1 MKEVNKYMMKVIMIA
16 LLALGLTNCSQ
27 SNYKVK
33 QESSTESRT
42 LDKVPQWYINAKVDK
57 GFVFEKDANLY
68 IYSVG
73 QGNSPDLQLAIEK
86 AMMIAKAE
94 LADKL
99 EGQMN
104 KRTDLYITEV
114 GQDSSKQVVSKIE
127 ETIVNLV
134 RETMIQGYEQWE
146 KAVYETGDGHYRVY
160 VGLKMG
166 IGDANRLAKYIA
178 QNATA
183 TIDIDTLA
191 KNAIDSVLTTPKVII
206 TKPDGIKT
214 IETVETQ

>member
-1 MKEVNKYMMKVIMIA
+1 MKVIMIA

-27 SNYKVK
+27 SNYKVNK
-33 QESSTESRT
+33 ESNKEGRT

-57 GFVFEKDANLY
+57 GFVFEKDADLY

-99 EGQMN
+99 QGQMN

-114 GQDSSKQVVSKIE
+114 GQDGNKQVVSKVE
-127 ETIVNLV
+127 ETIVNIV
-134 RETMIQGYEQWE
+134 RDTMIQGYESWE
-146 KAVYETGDGHYRVY
+146 KAVYETPEGEYRVY
-160 VGLKMG
+160 VGLKIG
-166 IGDANRLAKYIA
+166 VGDANRLADYI
-178 QNATA
+178 
-183 TIDIDTLA
+183 A
-191 KNAIDSVLTTPKVII
+191 KNAINTIDVDALAKSAIDDLVII
-206 TKPDGIKT
+206 TKPDGIV
-214 IETVETQ
+214 TVETQ

>member
-33 QESSTESRT
+33 QEANTEGRT

-57 GFVFEKDANLY
+57 GFVFEKDAELY

-99 EGQMN
+99 QGQMN

-114 GQDSSKQVVSKIE
+114 GQDGNKQVVSKVE
-127 ETIVNLV
+127 ETIVNIV
-134 RETMIQGYEQWE
+134 RDTMIQGYESWE
-146 KAVYETGDGHYRVY
+146 KAVYETPEGEYRVY
-160 VGLKMG
+160 VGLKIG
-166 IGDANRLAKYIA
+166 VGDANRLADYIA
-178 QNATA
+178 K
-183 TIDIDTLA
+183 D
-191 KNAIDSVLTTPKVII
+191 AINSVDVDKLLSLIHI
-206 TKPDGIKT
+206 
-214 IETVETQ
+214 

>member
-1 MKEVNKYMMKVIMIA
+1 MKIIIIT

-27 SNYKVK
+27 SNYKVNKETSK
-33 QESSTESRT
+33 QGRI
-42 LDKVPQWYINAKVDK
+42 LDKVPEWYIDASINKGVVLNKNADT
-57 GFVFEKDANLY
+57 F

-73 QGNSPDLQLAIEK
+73 QGKSPDLQLAVEK

-104 KRTDLYITEV
+104 KRTDLYITEI

-127 ETIVNLV
+127 ETVVNLV
-134 RETMIQGYEQWE
+134 RETMIQGYEQWN
-146 KAVYETGDGHYRVY
+146 KAVYETEDGQYRVY

-166 IGDANRLAKYIA
+166 IGDANRLAEYIA
-178 QNATA
+178 RNATA
-183 TIDIDTLA
+183 TVDIDTLA
-191 KNAIDSVLTTPKVII
+191 KNAVDSVLTTPQVVI
-206 TKPDGIKT
+206 TKPDGITT
-214 IETVETQ
+214 IETQ

>member
-1 MKEVNKYMMKVIMIA
+1 MMKVIMIA

-33 QESSTESRT
+33 KEVNKEGRV
-42 LDKVPQWYINAKVDK
+42 LDKVPQWYVDATINE
-57 GFVFEKDANLY
+57 GIILNRDADTF

-73 QGNSPDLQLAIEK
+73 QGTSPDLQLALEK

-99 EGQMN
+99 QGQMN

-114 GQDSSKQVVSKIE
+114 GQDNSKQVVSKIE
-127 ETIVNLV
+127 ETVVNIV

-146 KAVYETGDGHYRVY
+146 KAVYETANNHYRVY

-166 IGDANRLAKYIA
+166 IGDANRLADYIA
-178 QNATA
+178 KHATS
-183 TIDIDTLA
+183 TIDVDTLA
-191 KNAIDSVLTTPKVII
+191 KNAIDKVII
-206 TKPDGIKT
+206 TKPDGIVT
-214 IETVETQ
+214 IEKQ